1 MCKSL
6 ETAFISLYF
15 ASRQPN
21 FRIKFFQVVLSN
33 SSPVFQSFS
42 IQSVFLNILF
52 AKTDLFNKEKG
63 MKQHCVYT

>member
-6 ETAFISLYF
+6 ETVFISLYF

-52 AKTDLFNKEKG
+52 AKDQCFFRLFVSSSLS
-63 MKQHCVYT
+63 Q